1 MCVCVC
7 VCVWPKEPEASNFSL
22 INKQKKSIFFVFVF
36 TYLAHD
42 SEISQLLSLFD
53 WKTITRGLNSP
64 VAASMKA
71 AQKCHCLVA
80 VSSLTNVHHPTVDE
94 YSKTPSWNVSTNALW
109 PTKHCLI
116 FNNVNVFVKQRK
128 KCIKTSD
135 FFFLHWRTYLNYL
148 TPFEF
153 RIVNKGIVIEINHL
167 CQIIYAKSFMPIYY
181 LSIIPFS
188 FNEFCWIMPELRS
201 RGLFNNLHLHQ
212 LLLRVCK

>member
-1 MCVCVC
+1 MCVC

-22 INKQKKSIFFVFVF
+22 INKQKKSIFFLFSLTLF
-36 TYLAHD
+36 MIQK
-42 SEISQLLSLFD
+42 ISQLLSLFD

-153 RIVNKGIVIEINHL
+153 RIVNKGVVIEINHL
-167 CQIIYAKSFMPIYY
+167 CQIIYAHLLFINYSLQFQ
-181 LSIIPFS
+181 
-188 FNEFCWIMPELRS
+188 WIL
-201 RGLFNNLHLHQ
+201 LNNARIEVKGIVQQSSSSSVIVTSL
-212 LLLRVCK
+212 